1 MKRKALKL
9 LTLFTLSALPLG
21 TVACSKGSS
30 PTEPAFDLEESSLSA
45 SNDSLSM
52 ETDESRGRGRGGRG
66 GRGGDDDRNNDDRG
80 GQRGGRG
87 GDDDR
92 NNDDRGGRRGGRGG
106 DDDRN
111 GDDRGGRR
119 GGRGGQDDGNNNP
132 RAPRNGQEFEGS
144 VASVSGNSVIL
155 TNGTR
160 ILVNGQTQWIAR
172 GDLHSLAQVSR
183 AVAAGR
189 PTRVEGRGVRQGN
202 GNFVANTI
210 KAEVDD

>member
-1 MKRKALKL
+1 MKRNHALKL
-9 LTLFTLSALPLG
+9 LTLLTLSTLPLG

-30 PTEPAFDLEESSLSA
+30 PTEPGFDFEESSALSA
-45 SNDSLSM
+45 SNDSLSVT
-52 ETDESRGRGRGGRG
+52 TDESRGRGRGGRG
-66 GRGGDDDRNNDDRG
+66 GNDDRG
-80 GQRGGRG
+80 G
-87 GDDDR
+87 
-92 NNDDRGGRRGGRGG
+92 DDRGGRRGG

-119 GGRGGQDDGNNNP
+119 GGRGGQDDDNNNNP

-144 VASVSGNSVIL
+144 VASVSGNSVFL

-160 ILVNGQTQWIAR
+160 IIVNGQTQWIAR
-172 GDLHSLAQVSR
+172 GDLHSLSQIAR
-183 AVAAGR
+183 AVAANR

>member
-9 LTLFTLSALPLG
+9 LTLLTLSALPLG

-30 PTEPAFDLEESSLSA
+30 SPTEPAFDLEESSLVA

-66 GRGGDDDRNNDDRG
+66 GDDDRNG
-80 GQRGGRG
+80 
-87 GDDDR
+87 
-92 NNDDRGGRRGGRGG
+92 DDRGGRRGGRGG

-119 GGRGGQDDGNNNP
+119 GGRGGQDDNNNNNNNNNNP
-132 RAPRNGQEFEGS
+132 RVGQEFEGS

-172 GDLHSLAQVSR
+172 GDLHSLSQVAS
-183 AVAAGR
+183 AVAADR

>member
-1 MKRKALKL
+1 MKRNHALKL
-9 LTLFTLSALPLG
+9 LTLLSLATLPLG

-30 PTEPAFDLEESSLSA
+30 SPTEPAFNLEESSLAA
-45 SNDSLSM
+45 STDSLSV
-52 ETDESRGRGRGGRG
+52 ESDKRRGRGGDDRGGDDNSGRGRGSDDNGGDNRGGRG
-66 GRGGDDDRNNDDRG
+66 GRGGN
-80 GQRGGRG
+80 
-87 GDDDR
+87 
-92 NNDDRGGRRGGRGG
+92 
-106 DDDRN
+106 
-111 GDDRGGRR
+111 
-119 GGRGGQDDGNNNP
+119 DDGNNNP

-172 GDLHSLAQVSR
+172 GDLHTLAQVSR
-183 AVAAGR
+183 SVAAGR

-210 KAEVDD
+210 KAEVDN

>member
-1 MKRKALKL
+1 MKRNALKL
-9 LTLFTLSALPLG
+9 LTLLTLSALPLG

-66 GRGGDDDRNNDDRG
+66 GN
-80 GQRGGRG
+80 
-87 GDDDR
+87 DDR

-119 GGRGGQDDGNNNP
+119 GGRGGQDDNNNNNNNP

-144 VASVSGNSVIL
+144 VASVSGNSVFL

-172 GDLHSLAQVSR
+172 GDLHSLSQVAS

-202 GNFVANTI
+202 GDFVANTI
-210 KAEVDD
+210 KAETDD

>member
-1 MKRKALKL
+1 MKRNALKL
-9 LTLFTLSALPLG
+9 LTLLTLSALPLG
-21 TVACSKGSS
+21 TAACSKGSS
-30 PTEPAFDLEESSLSA
+30 PTEPAFDLEESSLAA
-45 SNDSLSM
+45 SSDSLSA
-52 ETDESRGRGRGGRG
+52 ETGESRGRGRGGDDDRNGDGRG
-66 GRGGDDDRNNDDRG
+66 GRGRGGDDG
-80 GQRGGRG
+80 P
-87 GDDDR
+87 
-92 NNDDRGGRRGGRGG
+92 
-106 DDDRN
+106 

-119 GGRGGQDDGNNNP
+119 GGRGGQDDNPRAP

-155 TNGTR
+155 TTGTR

-172 GDLHSLAQVSR
+172 GDLHSLSQIAS
-183 AVAAGR
+183 AVAADR

>member
-1 MKRKALKL
+1 MKRNALKL
-9 LTLFTLSALPLG
+9 LTLLTLSALPLG

-30 PTEPAFDLEESSLSA
+30 PTEPAFDLEESSLVA
-45 SNDSLSM
+45 SNDSLSA

-66 GRGGDDDRNNDDRG
+66 GDDDNNDDRSG
-80 GQRGGRG
+80 RRGGRG
-87 GDDDR
+87 GDDGAG
-92 NNDDRGGRRGGRGG
+92 DDRGGRRGGRGG
-106 DDDRN
+106 DDDNPRA
-111 GDDRGGRR
+111 
-119 GGRGGQDDGNNNP
+119 P

-144 VASVSGNSVIL
+144 VASVSGNTVIL
-155 TNGTR
+155 TTGTR

-172 GDLHSLAQVSR
+172 GDLHSLAEVSR
-183 AVAAGR
+183 AVAADR

>member
-1 MKRKALKL
+1 MKRNALKL
-9 LTLFTLSALPLG
+9 LTLLTLSALPLG

-30 PTEPAFDLEESSLSA
+30 SPTEPAFDLEQSSLSA
-45 SNDSLSM
+45 SNDSLSA

-66 GRGGDDDRNNDDRG
+66 GNDDSAG
-80 GQRGGRG
+80 
-87 GDDDR
+87 
-92 NNDDRGGRRGGRGG
+92 DDRGGRRGGRGG
-106 DDDRN
+106 DDND

-119 GGRGGQDDGNNNP
+119 GGRGGQDDNNNNNNP

-144 VASVSGNSVIL
+144 VASVSGNSVFL

-160 ILVNGQTQWIAR
+160 ILVNGQTRWIAG
-172 GDLHSLAQVSR
+172 GDLNSLSQIAR
-183 AVAAGR
+183 AVAADR

>member
-1 MKRKALKL
+1 MKRNHALKL
-9 LTLFTLSALPLG
+9 LTLLTLATLPLG

-30 PTEPAFDLEESSLSA
+30 PTEPGFDFEESSLDSSA
-45 SNDSLSM
+45 DSLSVAS
-52 ETDESRGRGRGGRG
+52 DESRGRGRGGDDDNGGDNRSGRG
-66 GRGGDDDRNNDDRG
+66 RGSDDRDGDDRGRGRRGRGGDDNN
-80 GQRGGRG
+80 
-87 GDDDR
+87 
-92 NNDDRGGRRGGRGG
+92 NNP
-106 DDDRN
+106 N
-111 GDDRGGRR
+111 
-119 GGRGGQDDGNNNP
+119 NPNNP

-160 ILVNGQTQWIAR
+160 IIVNGQTQWIAR
-172 GDLHSLAQVSR
+172 GDLHSLSQIAS
-183 AVAAGR
+183 AVAADR

>member
-1 MKRKALKL
+1 MKRNHALKL
-9 LTLFTLSALPLG
+9 LTLLTLSTLPLG

-30 PTEPAFDLEESSLSA
+30 PTEPGLDFEQSSLSA
-45 SNDSLSM
+45 SNDSLSVT
-52 ETDESRGRGRGGRG
+52 TDESRGRGRGGRG
-66 GRGGDDDRNNDDRG
+66 GNDDRG
-80 GQRGGRG
+80 G
-87 GDDDR
+87 
-92 NNDDRGGRRGGRGG
+92 DDRGGRRGGRGG
-106 DDDRN
+106 DDEP

-119 GGRGGQDDGNNNP
+119 GGRGGQDDDNNNNNP

-144 VASVSGNSVIL
+144 VASVSGNSVFL

-172 GDLHSLAQVSR
+172 GDLHSLSQIAR
-183 AVAAGR
+183 AVDAGR

-202 GNFVANTI
+202 GDFVANTI

>member
-1 MKRKALKL
+1 MKRNHALKL
-9 LTLFTLSALPLG
+9 LTLLTLSTLPLG

-30 PTEPAFDLEESSLSA
+30 PTEPGFDFEESSALSA
-45 SNDSLSM
+45 SNDSLSVT
-52 ETDESRGRGRGGRG
+52 TDESRGRGRGG
-66 GRGGDDDRNNDDRG
+66 NDDRG
-80 GQRGGRG
+80 GDDRG
-87 GDDDR
+87 GDD
-92 NNDDRGGRRGGRGG
+92 NGGRRGGRGA
-106 DDDRN
+106 DDEP

-119 GGRGGQDDGNNNP
+119 GGRGGQDDNNNNNNP

-144 VASVSGNSVIL
+144 VASVAGNSVIL

-172 GDLHSLAQVSR
+172 GDLHSLSQVAR
-183 AVAAGR
+183 AVAADR